1 MQTLALW
8 HEIVSNRDYQRLDS
22 ILADN
27 CVFHSPV
34 VHTPQAGKA
43 LTQLYLT
50 AATQV
55 FNQSFHYTKE
65 IVDDGHAVL
74 EFVCEL
80 DGIIINGVDIM
91 SFDDQG
97 LIVEFKV
104 MIRPLK
110 AVHLLHQKMQAML
123 EQLS

>member
-8 HEIVSNRDYQRLDS
+8 HEIVSNRDYSRLDE
-22 ILADN
+22 ILAEN

-34 VHTPQAGKA
+34 VHTPQVGKA
-43 LTQLYLT
+43 LTRLYLT
-50 AATQV
+50 GATQV

-65 IVDDGHAVL
+65 IVDGQQAVL

-91 SFDDQG
+91 TFDEQG

-104 MIRPLK
+104 MVRPLK
-110 AVHLLHQKMQAML
+110 AVHLLHQKMQVML